1 MVKRIG
7 VLNVGGDCPGLNAVI
22 RALIVKGAHEDVEIV
37 GVYDG
42 FMGLVEDKMSIL
54 AKEHVSGRLPEGG
67 FVLGSSKYDPTANPE
82 DLKKL
87 KNNFSKYQITSL
99 ILLTGHTGT
108 NIALKLADEGIPS
121 VIIPATIDN
130 DLNWTD
136 LSIGYLTALQTVS
149 DALDRLH
156 STASAGH
163 RVIVV
168 EVGGDE
174 SGWLAIIGG
183 MVGGADYIITP
194 EVEFVPTQLIDNIK
208 RRYDIGRRFS
218 LVVVEEKVK
227 LPEEIKN
234 IVKDP
239 KIRSYMRPSELVA
252 EYINENF
259 ENIECRTVNL
269 DYLQR
274 AGTPTSFDRYL
285 AFKFGFSAI
294 EAVKKGKTNIALGL
308 KGFDVVETPY
318 NKEILKNKEVD
329 IEIYKMAE
337 LFF

>member
-1 MVKRIG
+1 M
-7 VLNVGGDCPGLNAVI
+7 
-22 RALIVKGAHEDVEIV
+22 
-37 GVYDG
+37 
-42 FMGLVEDKMSIL
+42 
-54 AKEHVSGRLPEGG
+54 
-67 FVLGSSKYDPTANPE
+67 
-82 DLKKL
+82 
-87 KNNFSKYQITSL
+87 
-99 ILLTGHTGT
+99 TGHTGT

-194 EVEFVPTQLIDNIK
+194 PEVDFVPTQLVENIK

-227 LPEEIKN
+227 LPEEIK
-234 IVKDP
+234 KYC
-239 KIRSYMRPSELVA
+239 KRS
-252 EYINENF
+252 
-259 ENIECRTVNL
+259 
-269 DYLQR
+269 
-274 AGTPTSFDRYL
+274 
-285 AFKFGFSAI
+285 
-294 EAVKKGKTNIALGL
+294 
-308 KGFDVVETPY
+308 
-318 NKEILKNKEVD
+318 KNKKFYE
-329 IEIYKMAE
+329 A
-337 LFF
+337 F